1 MRYTLFALILC
12 ALSLSAD
19 RQPNVI
25 VIFTDDQGSVDLNCY
40 GAKDLTTPHMDSLAK
55 RGVRFTQFYAAAPV
69 CSPSRAGLLTGRY
82 PVRAGM
88 PGNAGSNKGRPGLA
102 PDEVTIAETFKAAG
116 YATAHIGK
124 WHLGYTPETMPNGQ
138 DEVEFMESLVEM
150 VEKMRDIVENVAKS
164 WRGLGLQFDEDVR
177 VTPSAEDLPKEG
189 DAAPPPPTT
198 TKATPK
204 LPGGLSIFSSGF
216 WNSSMN
222 QDTRATLDSNEQVLL
237 LQSRMESEMHA
248 IRSEAN
254 KHNQEVAEKHRQLEA
269 ALAEERRRREVAETE
284 LRAEIDAKVA
294 KLKSFL
300 GEVCKKLPRPQ
311 RVNVSRKWLGTRV
324 VVKLVFVCP
333 RTDKE
338 LEVESSDW
346 SLWLKFAW
354 SIVQA
359 GNPLELVQDIV
370 GTVDTVRDMVETAY
384 AAYHEVDNAQT
395 TLDAMRTDPILL
407 PSEEEKLIQGLRDA
421 KFYDS
426 FTYDDQTAEWFAT

>member
-1 MRYTLFALILC
+1 
-12 ALSLSAD
+12 
-19 RQPNVI
+19 
-25 VIFTDDQGSVDLNCY
+25 
-40 GAKDLTTPHMDSLAK
+40 
-55 RGVRFTQFYAAAPV
+55 
-69 CSPSRAGLLTGRY
+69 
-82 PVRAGM
+82 
-88 PGNAGSNKGRPGLA
+88 
-102 PDEVTIAETFKAAG
+102 
-116 YATAHIGK
+116 
-124 WHLGYTPETMPNGQ
+124 
-138 DEVEFMESLVEM
+138 M
-150 VEKMRDIVENVAKS
+150 V
-164 WRGLGLQFDEDVR
+164 
-177 VTPSAEDLPKEG
+177 
-189 DAAPPPPTT
+189 
-198 TKATPK
+198 
-204 LPGGLSIFSSGF
+204 
-216 WNSSMN
+216 
-222 QDTRATLDSNEQVLL
+222 
-237 LQSRMESEMHA
+237 
-248 IRSEAN
+248 
-254 KHNQEVAEKHRQLEA
+254 
-269 ALAEERRRREVAETE
+269 
-284 LRAEIDAKVA
+284 

-426 FTYDDQTAEWFAT
+426 FTYDDQTAEWVAK